1 MTNSKSTKRALA
13 SSILAT
19 FMCVAM
25 LVGMT
30 FAWFTDTASTG
41 VNTIKSGN
49 LAVEIQNEEGSEISS
64 LEWTA
69 IDGRAQD
76 KILWEPG
83 ATYNLTPF
91 KIVNVGNLALKYKLV
106 VTGLDGDSELL
117 DVIKFTYTDAN
128 GAAFDL
134 NEERTLLPEEGRNSS
149 GMITVSAAMD
159 KNAGNDYMNKE
170 LNGIEIKVYA
180 TQYTYEK
187 DSKDDQYDKDAGYPV
202 IVTPDTAASVDYSK
216 SNAVYQFAAGN
227 YSGLSLNIGK
237 NTDVVFE
244 ADEGAT
250 FDNVTIGYKVNR
262 YNETDKSDNTM
273 RIRGFKV
280 TGVLSVNS
288 AEGNLIIE
296 DNTAQQL
303 KVVMNRMDG
312 KDNANIQIKNNKL
325 NGGKYGIEFVPNH
338 SKYTLDVIGNE
349 FSNITSNAISVMGY
363 QSDLAATDAT
373 RTAAKAITIKNN
385 TFNSYG
391 ASKAAFKIWGD
402 INLAPTKNC
411 TLSDAANELATNI
424 KGNNTFVSL
433 DSTCVVADFFDTQV
447 PFN

>member
-49 LAVEIQNEEGSEISS
+49 LDVEIQNEEGVEISS
-64 LEWTA
+64 LEWIA
-69 IDGRAQD
+69 KDGREQD

-91 KIVNVGNLALKYKLV
+91 KIVNVGNLALKCKLV

-117 DVIKFTYTDAN
+117 DVIKFTYTDEN

-149 GMITVSAAMD
+149 GMITVSATMD

-273 RIRGFKV
+273 TIRGFNV

-296 DNTAQQL
+296 DNTAKQL

-325 NGGKYGIEFVPNH
+325 DGGKYGIEFVPNH
-338 SKYTLDVIGNE
+338 SEYTLDVIGNE
-349 FSNITSNAISVMGY
+349 FSNHTSNAISVMGY
-363 QSDLAATDAT
+363 QSDLTATDAT

-385 TFNSYG
+385 TFNSYKAG
-391 ASKAAFKIWGD
+391 KAAFKIWGD
-402 INLAPTKNC
+402 INLAPTNNC
-411 TLSDAANELATNI
+411 ALSDAANELATSI
-424 KGNNTFVSL
+424 KENNTFGSL
-433 DSTCVVADFFDTQV
+433 DPTCVVADFFDTQV